1 LCEGF
6 ATIAPASAGRP
17 FGKGKTALSLED
29 EIAAAVHSH
38 ERWKARLGASIDDG
52 GVTADVAEVGKDNLC
67 AFGRWLYGSTI
78 PKAALYDPNYIIV
91 QFLHAKFHECA
102 GQVVQLVADGRRA
115 EARAMLDHG
124 EYAKISGQLTATMLK
139 WRDSVQK
146 NGAEPRGRNGRP

>member
-1 LCEGF
+1 
-6 ATIAPASAGRP
+6 
-17 FGKGKTALSLED
+17 
-29 EIAAAVHSH
+29 
-38 ERWKARLGASIDDG
+38 
-52 GVTADVAEVGKDNLC
+52 VTADVAEVGKDNLC